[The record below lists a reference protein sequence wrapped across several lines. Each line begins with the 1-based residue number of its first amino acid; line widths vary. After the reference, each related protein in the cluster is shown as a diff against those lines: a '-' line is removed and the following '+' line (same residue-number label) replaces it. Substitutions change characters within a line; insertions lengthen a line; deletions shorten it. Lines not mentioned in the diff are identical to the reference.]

1 MANCICNRK
10 EDKKQHMPS
19 IEEKIEEYYKYKW
32 DMLNIVWRL
41 IITYLMDIEAFQI

>member
-1 MANCICNRK
+1 MRRK
-10 EDKKQHMPS
+10 NVKAKIKQKYGCG
-19 IEEKIEEYYKYKW
+19 IGKDYK